1 MGFLPLFPPC
11 DEKVLLF
18 RFFIKKRWERR
29 DQHRLMKGI
38 SLKCAATAKTKKK
51 KKGKEELHL
60 ISVQHHHSPTFYFC
74 LSSSLLLPL
83 TSGDITVELHEP

>member
-38 SLKCAATAKTKKK
+38 SLKCAATAKTKKT

-83 TSGDITVELHEP
+83 TPGDITVELHEP

>member
-38 SLKCAATAKTKKK
+38 SLKCAATAKKKK